1 MQTGLSRTVGLWL
14 ADHALPVAGVALL
27 VAGQAGA
34 GWLTPLGW
42 GALGLAA
49 FAWLAE
55 SSGYAIPRPGRAPI
69 VTVGCSDVP
78 VAFGV
83 SRQGRHFLLT
93 RGVDPTAGAWPDEY
107 AVFEL
112 PSLGEGQVR
121 TAAFEPPAGAH
132 SFNAKV
138 PVTELRFEHHEHS
151 YVDSASL
158 GRALDRV
165 VPRTV

>member
-1 MQTGLSRTVGLWL
+1 MQTGLSRATALWL
-14 ADHALPVAGVALL
+14 ADHALPVAGVVLL
-27 VAGQAGA
+27 AAGQLWA
-34 GWLTPLGW
+34 GWLAPLGW
-42 GALGLAA
+42 AALGLAVL
-49 FAWLAE
+49 AWLAE
-55 SSGYAIPRPGRAPI
+55 SNGYAIPRPGRAPI
-69 VTVGCSDVP
+69 VTVGCGEVP

-83 SRQGRHFLLT
+83 SQGGRHFLLT
-93 RGVDPTAGAWPDEY
+93 RGVDQAGGDWPDEY

-121 TAAFEPPAGAH
+121 TAAFQPPADAQG
-132 SFNAKV
+132 FNARV
-138 PVTELRFEHHEHS
+138 PLAALRFEHHEHS